1 MVVVQV
7 DLEREF
13 VMRIRLKFK
22 KTGPVKYVGH
32 LDTMR
37 LFQRAVK
44 VADIPMAYSQGFNPH
59 SLVYFALP
67 LGVGVQSTGDYME
80 IVTAKDVD
88 PEVVKMNLNA
98 VLVDGIEILD
108 AFKVGDKSDS
118 LMSLVQAA
126 DYDVL
131 IKKTEGVTLTLI
143 EQKLA
148 LESLVVMKKGKAG
161 IRPLD
166 LKPMLLECE
175 VAEKE
180 EGILLAIHVL
190 AGSSSNL
197 NPDLFVKALLEGEV
211 SEYEMQVTR
220 KEMYTA
226 QGDTY
231 ISLDTFGREQ

>member
-1 MVVVQV
+1 
-7 DLEREF
+7 
-13 VMRIRLKFK
+13 MRIRLKFR
-22 KTGPVKYVGH
+22 KTGPVKFVGH

-44 VADIPMAYSQGFNPH
+44 VASVPVAYSQGFSPH

-80 IVTAKDVD
+80 IVTATDID
-88 PEVVKMNLNA
+88 PTVVKDNLNA
-98 VLVDGIEILD
+98 VLVDGIRIED

-126 DYDVL
+126 DYDVR
-131 IKKTEGVTLTLI
+131 IAKTEGVTLELI
-143 EQKLA
+143 ERKLQA
-148 LESLVVMKKGKAG
+148 EELVVMKKGKAG

-166 LKPMLLECE
+166 LKPMLLECN
-175 VAEKE
+175 VSE
-180 EGILLAIHVL
+180 EADSILISMHVL

-211 SEYEMQVTR
+211 PEIEKQVTR

-226 QGDTY
+226 DGDTF
-231 ISLDTFGREQ
+231 IPLDTFGREQ

>member
-1 MVVVQV
+1 MVVAQV

-13 VMRIRLKFK
+13 VMRIRLKFR
-22 KTGPVKYVGH
+22 KTGPVKFVGH

-44 VADIPMAYSQGFNPH
+44 VANVPVAYSQGFSPH

-80 IVTAKDVD
+80 IVTAQDIDPQIVKD
-88 PEVVKMNLNA
+88 NLNA
-98 VLVDGIEILD
+98 VLVEGIRIED

-118 LMSLVQAA
+118 LMSLVKAA
-126 DYDVL
+126 DYEVRL
-131 IKKTEGVTLTLI
+131 AKTEGVTLALI
-143 EQKLA
+143 EKKLEA
-148 LESLVVMKKGKAG
+148 ESLVVMKKGKAG

-166 LKPMLLECE
+166 LKPMLLQCS
-175 VAEKE
+175 VTE
-180 EGILLAIHVL
+180 EEESILICMHVL

-211 SEYEMQVTR
+211 TEYEMQVTR
-220 KEMYTA
+220 KEMYA
-226 QGDTY
+226 AEGDTY
-231 ISLDTFGREQ
+231 IPLDTFGREQ

>member
-1 MVVVQV
+1 
-7 DLEREF
+7 
-13 VMRIRLKFK
+13 MRIRLKFR
-22 KTGPVKYVGH
+22 KTGPVKFVGH

-44 VADIPMAYSQGFNPH
+44 VASVPVAYSQGFSPH

-80 IVTAKDVD
+80 IVTATDIDPTIVKD
-88 PEVVKMNLNA
+88 NLNA
-98 VLVDGIEILD
+98 VLVEGVRIED

-126 DYDVL
+126 DYDVR
-131 IKKTEGVTLTLI
+131 IAKTEGVTLQLI
-143 EQKLA
+143 ERKLQA
-148 LESLVVMKKGKAG
+148 EELIVMKKGKAG

-166 LKPMLLECE
+166 LKPMLLECN
-175 VAEKE
+175 VSE
-180 EGILLAIHVL
+180 EPDSILISMYVL

-197 NPDLFVKALLEGEV
+197 NPDLFVQALLEGEV
-211 SEYEMQVTR
+211 AEIEKQVTR

-226 QGDTY
+226 DGDTF
-231 ISLDTFGREQ
+231 IPLDTFGREQ